1 MGRQCHDG
9 QCCNDPVLQK
19 KALQE
24 LVQIVQI
31 VFQVSKQWCLG
42 PLLCLKL
49 TGSTFCSAAK
59 KTAKRVKCDILA
71 RSWSEWWRDKESARK
86 EEGDAQGRHQ
96 LSHSLPF
103 LHIWFFTLF
112 GFIFVQIY
120 CSEEGAKVVGFGC
133 MDGPESRWSRWI
145 AMARP
150 ET

>member
-1 MGRQCHDG
+1 M
-9 QCCNDPVLQK
+9 LQK

-71 RSWSEWWRDKESARK
+71 RSWSEWWRDKERARK
-86 EEGDAQGRHQ
+86 EEGVAQGRHQ
-96 LSHSLPF
+96 LSHNAKKSKIFSNISTHFILYI
-103 LHIWFFTLF
+103 LWVYICATILQWG
-112 GFIFVQIY
+112 GF
-120 CSEEGAKVVGFGC
+120 
-133 MDGPESRWSRWI
+133 
-145 AMARP
+145 
-150 ET
+150 